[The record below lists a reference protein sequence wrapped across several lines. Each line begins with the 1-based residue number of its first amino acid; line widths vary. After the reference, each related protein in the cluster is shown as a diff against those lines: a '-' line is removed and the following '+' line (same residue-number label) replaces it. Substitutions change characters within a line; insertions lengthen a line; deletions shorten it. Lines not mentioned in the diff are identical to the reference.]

1 MFNKDALER
10 DLPGRLSK
18 LVELPVVK
26 HNDLSIYYC
35 RRCIGK
41 LISVEKISTEMK
53 SLARDTYTKAGFK
66 HRS

>member
-41 LISVEKISTEMK
+41 RGE
-53 SLARDTYTKAGFK
+53 DK
-66 HRS
+66 HRDEVSG